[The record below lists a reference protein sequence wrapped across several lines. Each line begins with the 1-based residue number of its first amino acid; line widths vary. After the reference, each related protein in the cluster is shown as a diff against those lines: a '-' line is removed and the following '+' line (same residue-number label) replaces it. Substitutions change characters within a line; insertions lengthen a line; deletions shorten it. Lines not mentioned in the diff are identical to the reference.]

1 VFNLQGSEI
10 IFILLL
16 ALVFLGPEKL
26 PDAIRRFTRTY
37 GELRKMGSGFQSEL
51 RSVLDEPMREAR
63 ETAGLL
69 RDAADPDKIAEAGSS
84 PPLTA
89 DAPSTAEPPADDDPG
104 PDGPATDD
112 DVQPA
117 DDEPAEPV
125 DEGPAEPVDDE
136 AHEPEGSADT
146 ADAADAG
153 WSGPEG
159 GPGAEVPAADTAGS
173 PEEPAPATDDAAGR
187 HRAAHT

>member
-1 VFNLQGSEI
+1 MFNLQGSEI

-26 PDAIRRFTRTY
+26 PDAIRRFTKTY

-84 PPLTA
+84 PSLTA
-89 DAPSTAEPPADDDPG
+89 DAPSTAEQPADDDPG
-104 PDGPATDD
+104 PDDPATDD

-125 DEGPAEPVDDE
+125 DERAAEPVDDE
-136 AHEPEGSADT
+136 AHEAEGS
-146 ADAADAG
+146 ADAG

-159 GPGAEVPAADTAGS
+159 GSGAEVPVADTAGS
-173 PEEPAPATDDAAGR
+173 PEEPAATDDAAGR